1 MYNILLA
8 LDNSDYSKQVI
19 NLGIEVAK
27 NIDAKLN
34 LLFVVEN
41 KIIYHPFVPMVF
53 NPVMDGF
60 DFGDAYSGFYDKAKD
75 KIKVYGKEILKKAG
89 DDCKKNNIESVCFI
103 REGIL
108 AEEIIDLSSE
118 NDLIIMGR
126 YGVGVEHSNYL
137 LGSAVEEVAR
147 MANKPL
153 IISSEQINGIENI
166 ALAFDN
172 SEFANKTLRLAFWM
186 KKVWKKELKFEIFSV
201 VDNVDEADKMEEI
214 IKGLIS
220 EHEDFSAKV
229 LLSDSTEEMILSY
242 IKENPIDLLMMGAY
256 GHSRIRELIL
266 GSTTSSVIR
275 KIGIPV
281 LLNR

>member
-8 LDNSDYSKQVI
+8 LDNSKYSKQVL

-41 KIIYHPFVPMVF
+41 KILYHPFVPMVF

-60 DFGDAYSGFYDKAKD
+60 DLGEAYSEFYDKAKEN
-75 KIKVYGKEILKKAG
+75 IKKYGKEVLKNASQE
-89 DDCKKNNIESVCFI
+89 CKKNSIESVCFI

-108 AEEIIDLSSE
+108 SEEIIDLSSE

-126 YGVGVEHSNYL
+126 YGLSSEHSGSL

-147 MANKPL
+147 LAEKPL
-153 IISSEQINGIENI
+153 IISTEGVNGIKNVAI
-166 ALAFDN
+166 AFDN
-172 SEFANKTLRLAFWM
+172 SQFANKTLRLAFWM
-186 KKVWKKELKFEIFSV
+186 KKIWKSDLRFQVFSIVNTQEEI
-201 VDNVDEADKMEEI
+201 KPMEEI
-214 IKGLIS
+214 IKGLIA
-220 EHEDFSAKV
+220 EHPEFSARV
-229 LLSDSTEEMILSY
+229 LLSDSPEDMIKNHLE
-242 IKENPIDLLMMGAY
+242 ENPIDLLMMGAY

-275 KIGIPV
+275 KAKVPV